1 MNKLAWLLVW
11 TRLDLVMFYGIR
23 HVLNRA
29 GFVGVPHPPMAEG
42 HEHPLMAYC
51 PLLNIPNHF

>member
-23 HVLNRA
+23 QVLNRA
-29 GFVGVPHPPMAEG
+29 GFVGVPHPPNSRG
-42 HEHPLMAYC
+42 P
-51 PLLNIPNHF
+51 